1 MLRSAIAGDE
11 PAIAGFLERHAET
24 SMFLRSNL
32 HRFGLFDRS
41 SPNGTAYWLAETNGD
56 ITAVFGLSNA
66 GMVMS
71 EAPAASPELWQSVA
85 HALDGQSISGI
96 AGEVS
101 QVAQAKQALGLHS
114 AAFGMDSPEPLYK
127 LSLDALILPDQPG
140 EVRVATEADRPLL
153 QEWQR
158 AYITELHMA
167 TPERAE
173 AEARSRTARAIASG
187 TTRILLVDGIPVA
200 MTALNAELPD
210 MVQIG
215 GVYTPPALRRRGYAR
230 QAVALH
236 LDELRGKG
244 VTTAILF
251 ASGDAACRA
260 YEAIGFQRIGTYA
273 LSILKTPIELEAR

>member
-71 EAPAASPELWQSVA
+71 EAPAAAPELWQSVA

-140 EVRVATEADRPLL
+140 EVRVATEADRPRSKSGSGRTSPSFT
-153 QEWQR
+153 WPRPNAPRPRR
-158 AYITELHMA
+158 AAGRPGRSPPARRASCSSMA
-167 TPERAE
+167 S
-173 AEARSRTARAIASG
+173 RSR
-187 TTRILLVDGIPVA
+187 
-200 MTALNAELPD
+200 
-210 MVQIG
+210 
-215 GVYTPPALRRRGYAR
+215 
-230 QAVALH
+230 
-236 LDELRGKG
+236 
-244 VTTAILF
+244 
-251 ASGDAACRA
+251 
-260 YEAIGFQRIGTYA
+260 
-273 LSILKTPIELEAR
+273 